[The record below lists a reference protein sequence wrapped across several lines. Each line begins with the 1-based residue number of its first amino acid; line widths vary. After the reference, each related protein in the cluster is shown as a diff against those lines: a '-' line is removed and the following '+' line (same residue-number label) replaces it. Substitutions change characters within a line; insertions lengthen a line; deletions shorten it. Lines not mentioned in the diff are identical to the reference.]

1 MDKFISG
8 KRDSKINQIFMNDLE
23 WLLQTSWNLGLY
35 CFSAGRN
42 SEGIILFDVI
52 SKVYTKI

>member
-1 MDKFISG
+1 MNKFISER
-8 KRDSKINQIFMNDLE
+8 KDNKINQILMNDLE

-42 SEGIILFDVI
+42 SEGMGLFDVI
-52 SKVYTKI
+52 SKVFTKV

>member
-1 MDKFISG
+1 MDKFIPG
-8 KRDSKINQIFMNDLE
+8 KRDSKTNQIFMNDLE

-52 SKVYTKI
+52 SKV